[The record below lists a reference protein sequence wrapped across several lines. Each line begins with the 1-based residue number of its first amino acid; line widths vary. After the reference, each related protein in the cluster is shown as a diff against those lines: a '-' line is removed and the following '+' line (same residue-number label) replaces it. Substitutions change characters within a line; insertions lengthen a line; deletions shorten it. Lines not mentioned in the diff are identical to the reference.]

1 MAKPKI
7 AILHYS
13 CPPVIGGV
21 EFIIEAHA
29 REFAKA
35 GYDTKLIVGKG
46 EDVWPGVPSVVLPN
60 ISSGGGK
67 LAPVLESI
75 GRGEVPPS
83 LDNAVSQ
90 VERELRNELKGVD
103 VCMMHNVLTMHF
115 NLVLTAALANIMAD
129 VRGVNFIGWTHDLTF
144 CNPDYERHQI
154 REYPWDLMAKP
165 LEGCRYCVISAQRQQ
180 ETEEVFGIP
189 ASQLPVI
196 PDGIDVPLHWDLPER
211 VRELYHSESLARTD
225 IVVLTPTRILRR
237 KNLAAGMD
245 VIGELKRKGT
255 SVRWLI
261 TGAPDVHNPETMK
274 YYRELQDQRRRLGI
288 LNEVIFL
295 GERFNGKVSN
305 EELRALYRMADVLLF
320 PSQSEGFGLPVLEAG
335 LSGLV
340 VAISDIPALRELA
353 GENAIYLDLEENN
366 APAVA
371 DDIIEA
377 MKGCPRAQHWK
388 KVVSKYSWE
397 TVFSDHI
404 VPAVLTP
411 ENIWP

>member
-35 GYDTKLIVGKG
+35 GFDTKLIVGKG

-60 ISSGGGK
+60 LSAGGEK
-67 LAPVLESI
+67 VAPILESI
-75 GRGEVPPS
+75 GRGEVPPTF
-83 LDNAVSQ
+83 DNVVAY
-90 VERELRNELKGVD
+90 VERELRRELRDVD

-129 VRGVNFIGWTHDLTF
+129 TDGINFIGWTHDLTF
-144 CNPDYERHQI
+144 CNPDYEKHQI
-154 REYPWDLMAKP
+154 RKYPWDLMSKP
-165 LEGCRYCVISAQRQQ
+165 LDGCRYCVISAQRQQ
-180 ETEEVFGIP
+180 ETEEVLGLP

-196 PDGIDVPLHWDLPER
+196 PDGIDVPLQWDLPER
-211 VRELYHSESLARTD
+211 LRELYHAESLSTTD
-225 IVVLTPTRILRR
+225 IVVMTPTRILRR
-237 KNLAAGMD
+237 KNLAAGME
-245 VIGELKRKGT
+245 VVGELKKRGV
-255 SVRWLI
+255 SLRWLI
-261 TGAPDVHNPETMK
+261 TGAPDVYNPETMK

-295 GERFNGKVSN
+295 GERFNGRVSN
-305 EELRALYRMADVLLF
+305 EEIRALYRMSDVLLF

-353 GENAIYLDLEENN
+353 GDDAIYFDLEKGN
-366 APAVA
+366 ADEVA
-371 DDIIEA
+371 DGIVEA
-377 MKGCPRAQHWK
+377 MKGCPRTRHWK

-397 TVFSDHI
+397 TVFTNNI
-404 VPAVLTP
+404 LPAVMTP
-411 ENIWP
+411 EKVWA